1 MTKIK
6 LCGLSRIIDIE
17 TANELNVDYIGF
29 VFANKSK
36 RYIDK
41 STAKNLKEKLNRNI
55 KAVGVFVNESIEKIA
70 DYITNDIIDIVQ
82 LHGNEDNEYIKELKT
97 TINKPIIKAF
107 KISDEKDINIA
118 NESIA
123 DYILLDSGAG
133 DGKVFDWNL
142 IKGIN
147 RNYFLAGGLTIDNV
161 SSAIKSLNPY
171 AIDVSSGI
179 ETNSLKDKNKMK
191 QFVEIVNSENKIKEE
206 SK

>member
-29 VFANKSK
+29 VFASNSK

-41 STAKNLKEKLNRNI
+41 PTAKNLKEKLNKNI
-55 KAVGVFVNESIEKIA
+55 KAVGVFVNENIETII
-70 DYITNDIIDIVQ
+70 DYITKDMIDIVQ
-82 LHGNEDNEYIKELKT
+82 LHGDENNDYINELKT
-97 TINKPIIKAF
+97 IIHKPIIKAF
-107 KISDEKDINIA
+107 KISSEKDISLA
-118 NESIA
+118 NDSIA

-142 IKGIN
+142 IKDIN

-161 SSAIKSLNPY
+161 SSAIKTLKPY
-171 AIDVSSGI
+171 AVDVSSGI